1 MASSSAFFPL
11 FFAFISREIRK
22 TVWVHCQVHLGQL
35 TSPRATFFWAPGSSL
50 TITGNLWV
58 CWQTGFSESSLYKCP
73 GKVME
78 VVWLCVTEGSEIPAS
93 WSCLEPAQSPLLLHD
108 LEFPTGRFPDAFTLK
123 LSIMKI
129 YQLHFLISWKIS
141 ICTWYV
147 PHFEWDAKLFHI

>member
-35 TSPRATFFWAPGSSL
+35 TSPHATFFCAPGSSP
-50 TITGNLWV
+50 TITGSLWV

-108 LEFPTGRFPDAFTLK
+108 LEFPTGHFPDAFTLN